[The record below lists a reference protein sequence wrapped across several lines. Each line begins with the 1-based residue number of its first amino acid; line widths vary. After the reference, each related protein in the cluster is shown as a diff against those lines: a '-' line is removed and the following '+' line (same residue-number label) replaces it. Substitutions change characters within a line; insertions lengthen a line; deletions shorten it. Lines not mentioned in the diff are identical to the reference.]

1 MNAMIFAAGLGT
13 RLQPLTQNMPKAL
26 VQVHQKPLLAYAIDN
41 VVKAG
46 ATRVVVN
53 VHHFPEQIAE
63 YIEQHPVDG
72 VEIVVSDERDLLLE
86 TGGGLL
92 KAAPLFL
99 PHQPI
104 LVHNADVLTNCDLSL
119 LVSYH
124 RQQSALATLMVAQ
137 RKTSRYLLFHRPTM
151 RLAGWQNKETGQLK
165 GVESAEGLLCL
176 AFNGIHIVDYRLLEM
191 LGKIRKFSITDGYLQ
206 LAANE
211 PIVGW
216 AQWKGLWYD
225 IGTLE
230 KLQKAQ
236 AEYPI
241 NL

>member
-1 MNAMIFAAGLGT
+1 MNAMIFAAGLGS

-53 VHHFPEQIAE
+53 VHHFSEQIAG
-63 YIEQHPVDG
+63 YLSQHPVTG
-72 VEIVVSDERDLLLE
+72 VEIVVSDECDLLLE

-92 KAAPLFL
+92 KATPLFI

-119 LVSYH
+119 LVHHH
-124 RQQSALATLMVAQ
+124 RQTSALATLMVAE
-137 RKTSRYLLFHRPTM
+137 RKTSRYLLFHRQTM

-165 GVESAEGLLCL
+165 GVESAEGYLPM
-176 AFNGIHIVDYRLLEM
+176 AFSGIQIVDYKLLSM
-191 LGKIRKFSITDGYLQ
+191 LGEVRKFSITDGYLQ

-211 PIVGW
+211 SIVGW
-216 AQWKGLWYD
+216 DRWEGLWYD

-230 KLQKAQ
+230 KLSE
-236 AEYPI
+236 AEAHYP
-241 NL
+241 NKT